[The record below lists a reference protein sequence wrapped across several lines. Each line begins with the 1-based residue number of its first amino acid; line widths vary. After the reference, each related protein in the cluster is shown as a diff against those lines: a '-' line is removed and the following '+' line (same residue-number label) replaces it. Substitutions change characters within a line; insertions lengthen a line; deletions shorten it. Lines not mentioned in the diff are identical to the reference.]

1 MSRGE
6 IWSVT
11 GGVYAGKPR
20 PAVIIQD
27 DAFDATASVTVVPL
41 TTVVIPHAVVR
52 VPVTASP
59 TTGIGHDS
67 FAMADKVTTVRRDQL
82 GRRIGRLTTSTLL
95 ELERALVV
103 FLGIAR

>member
-11 GGVYAGKPR
+11 GGVYATKPR
-20 PAVIIQD
+20 PAVVVQD

-41 TTVVIPHAVVR
+41 TTVTIADAIVR
-52 VPVTASP
+52 VPVAASRV
-59 TTGIGHDS
+59 TGIAHDS
-67 FAMADKVTTVRRDQL
+67 FAMADKVTTIRRDQL
-82 GRRIGRLTTSTLL
+82 GGRIGRLPTETML